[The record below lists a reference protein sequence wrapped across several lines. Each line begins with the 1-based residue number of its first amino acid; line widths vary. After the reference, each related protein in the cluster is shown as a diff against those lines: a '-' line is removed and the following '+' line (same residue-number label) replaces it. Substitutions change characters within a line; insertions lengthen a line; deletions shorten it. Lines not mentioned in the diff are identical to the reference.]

1 MIDRIKSLFA
11 ALGDTGAVPA
21 ASGAAGVDDLH
32 LAAAALL
39 AEVALSDDSFDDSER
54 DAIAGLVRARFGLSA
69 IAAARL
75 VDAAERAAGD
85 STHLLRFTRVIKD
98 NFTPAERIGL
108 IEMIWEVVYA
118 DGVVHDYEDSLLRRI
133 AGLIYVSDRDR
144 GEARK
149 RALAR
154 RDGRSG
160 RGRAGGAPCGAAG

>member
-11 ALGDTGAVPA
+11 AMGGGAPA
-21 ASGAAGVDDLH
+21 PAPQEAAGVDDLH

-39 AEVALSDDSFDDSER
+39 AEVALGDGDFDEAER
-54 DAIAGLVRARFGLSA
+54 RAINQLVRDRFGLSETQA
-69 IAAARL
+69 VTL
-75 VDAAERAAGD
+75 VEAGEQAAEDA
-85 STHLLRFTRVIKD
+85 THLLRFTRVIKD
-98 NFTPAERIGL
+98 NFTASERVEL

-118 DGVVHDYEDSLLRRI
+118 DGVLHDYEDSLLRRI

-154 RDGRSG
+154 VTEASG
-160 RGRAGGAPCGAAG
+160 